1 MLFYLMRFTNSGLL
15 SSFLPLL
22 IFPFFSIIVLISSYL
37 YPAAIFSHSA
47 TSQSTPIPC
56 SPCFTNFAY
65 IDYHDGL
72 LVIENGPKTIKLV
85 SVETKPNANLM
96 VSPQLSTQMNP
107 GTLITISILEPLS
120 DYYEIK
126 IKFVDLSTGFNYTDS
141 AVLYT
146 RGIPEKEGGVNKP
159 SVIDYMIV
167 ITIAT
172 IFSLVLILVIIFLA
186 KGSKNKQAF

>member
-1 MLFYLMRFTNSGLL
+1 MYLTKLAL
-15 SSFLPLL
+15 SFLFLL
-22 IFPFFSIIVLISSYL
+22 I
-37 YPAAIFSHSA
+37 IFSYSA
-47 TSQSTPIPC
+47 TSQSASIPC

-72 LVIENGPKTIKLV
+72 LVIKNGPKTIKLI
-85 SVETKPNANLM
+85 SVETKPNTSIL
-96 VSPQLSTQMNP
+96 VSPQLNTQINP
-107 GTLITISILEPLS
+107 GTLISISIPQPLS

-126 IKFVDLSTGFNYTDS
+126 IKFVDLSTGFNYIDS

-146 RGIPEKEGGVNKP
+146 RGVPEKEGASKSP
-159 SVIDYMIV
+159 VINYTIV

-172 IFSLVLILVIIFLA
+172 IFSLVLVLVIIFLV

>member
-1 MLFYLMRFTNSGLL
+1 MKIIYYMRLTNLVGVLTLSLL
-15 SSFLPLL
+15 P
-22 IFPFFSIIVLISSYL
+22 I
-37 YPAAIFSHSA
+37 IFSHSA
-47 TSQSTPIPC
+47 ISQSTPIPC

-72 LVIENGPKTIKLV
+72 LVIRNGPKTIKLL
-85 SVETKPNANLM
+85 SVETKPNANLL
-96 VSPQLSTQMNP
+96 VSPQLNTQINP
-107 GTLITISILEPLS
+107 GTLITISIPQPLS

-126 IKFVDLSTGFNYTDS
+126 IKYVDLSTGFNYTDS

-146 RGIPEKEGGVNKP
+146 RGIPEKEGGANKP
-159 SVIDYMIV
+159 SVINYTIV

-172 IFSLVLILVIIFLA
+172 IFSLVLVLVIIFLV

>member
-1 MLFYLMRFTNSGLL
+1 MRLAKIIGMMVLLFLL
-15 SSFLPLL
+15 P
-22 IFPFFSIIVLISSYL
+22 I
-37 YPAAIFSHSA
+37 AIMPYSA

-65 IDYHDGL
+65 IAYHDGS
-72 LVIENGPKTIKLV
+72 LVIKNGPKTIKLL
-85 SVETKPNANLM
+85 SVETKPNANLL
-96 VSPQLSTQMNP
+96 VSPQLNTQINP

-146 RGIPEKEGGVNKP
+146 RGAPEKEGGVNKP
-159 SVIDYMIV
+159 SVINYTIV
-167 ITIAT
+167 ITVAT

-186 KGSKNKQAF
+186 KGSKNKRAF